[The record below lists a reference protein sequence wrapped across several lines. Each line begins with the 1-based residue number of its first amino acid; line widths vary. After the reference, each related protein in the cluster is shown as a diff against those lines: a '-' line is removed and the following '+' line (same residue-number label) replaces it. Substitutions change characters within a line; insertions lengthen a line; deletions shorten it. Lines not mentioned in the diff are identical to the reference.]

1 MPRSYRSGMR
11 RTSITAIAIIVLSVI
26 WASPQLDAAPPP
38 AATFHGL
45 IPARLLD
52 TRPGATT
59 IDGQSQGTGPVAT
72 GSITNVTVSG
82 RAGVPTD
89 AGAVALTVTAVNPT
103 AASFVTVWPAGSTR
117 PTASNLNLQPRITT
131 PNMVIVPLGNG
142 DRYKSGEVSDSADCF
157 DTSRRSYASVR
168 PGEVTGF
175 SIMMPSP
182 WYGGPLIQRCPPP
195 ICNGLLPGE
204 PVAW

>member
-117 PTASNLNLQPRITT
+117 PTASNLKPATQNHHPEHGHCPVGYRRPLQIGGGFGFRR
-131 PNMVIVPLGNG
+131 LL
-142 DRYKSGEVSDSADCF
+142 RHLSAELCQRP
-157 DTSRRSYASVR
+157 SRRSHRFQHHDAKSMVWR
-168 PGEVTGF
+168 AAHPE
-175 SIMMPSP
+175 MPSP
-182 WYGGPLIQRCPPP
+182 DL
-195 ICNGLLPGE
+195 
-204 PVAW
+204 